1 MNLFDEINS
10 IMQEKSQSDQWVIV
24 ADQWVI
30 VAGHGRVR
38 VGSEIWTTVPGR
50 GKVKV
55 RVHPGMGQRCN

>member
-1 MNLFDEINS
+1 MNLFNEINS
-10 IMQEKSQSDQWVIV
+10 IMQEKSQS
-24 ADQWVI
+24 DQWVI